1 VTAPP
6 VGVWDEAGF
15 REYRAASGARR
26 RFLASKLIVQ
36 NTPLLKVL
44 ADQIWTGKS
53 ASGKPTT
60 ATRFH
65 EPIFKE
71 IPWDDILNAA
81 RIAMAKALDQFDPSK
96 SKISGYLAAK
106 VRYEAQVLGAQVH
119 LAHAPRGRGAER
131 PDVSLIGAIE
141 TDDDGEAEGA
151 MACGYLHAEGDAGG
165 MVDVDFEPE
174 EIAEWNAADTD
185 LDFYAWRESRRPVV
199 YSVPAPVVVVT
210 AMSLTIDGLR
220 FSRSARATAYDV
232 WAMCAAFAD
241 IRGEAAPT
249 RAELE
254 RAIVAAKG
262 SLRVRRGTV
271 RDEHDHPAR
280 GLMGV
285 GLQRTSQP
293 PTDVAFRHA
302 ADLPVNL
309 A

>member
-1 VTAPP
+1 MTAPP

-15 REYRAASGARR
+15 REYRAATGARR

-141 TDDDGEAEGA
+141 TDDDGEAEGVV
-151 MACGYLHAEGDAGG
+151 ACGYLHAEGDAGG

-185 LDFYAWRESRRPVV
+185 LDFYAWRESRHPVV
-199 YSVPAPVVVVT
+199 YSVPAPIVVVT
-210 AMSLTIDGLR
+210 WQDVVIGGLR
-220 FSRSARATAYDV
+220 FGQTRRVGKRTLWNAAALAARALGQPEPTMATVCADLGLAGRGVVEKQARTAG
-232 WAMCAAFAD
+232 W
-241 IRGEAAPT
+241 RS
-249 RAELE
+249 E
-254 RAIVAAKG
+254 RALVGVAMWQNAAK
-262 SLRVRRGTV
+262 
-271 RDEHDHPAR
+271 
-280 GLMGV
+280 
-285 GLQRTSQP
+285 QN
-293 PTDVAFRHA
+293 A
-302 ADLPVNL
+302 A
-309 A
+309 